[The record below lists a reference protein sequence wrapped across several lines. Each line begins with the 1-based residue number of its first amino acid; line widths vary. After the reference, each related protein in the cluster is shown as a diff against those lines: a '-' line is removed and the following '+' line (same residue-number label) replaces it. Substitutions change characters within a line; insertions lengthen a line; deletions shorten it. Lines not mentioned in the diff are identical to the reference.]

1 MSFSAFSSANLCSSA
16 LKIRIGGED
25 ASHIDFRGQHLDVFQ
40 RDGVSFSDAGAAL
53 LNPLPVGF
61 AGQIGLPERPGPTL
75 PWASGVD
82 RAASLL
88 WIKVNA
94 VAVRVLVERNS
105 TSGRSSIHQTDLAD
119 RLVEEFRDGLDLVF
133 IDPDVSGGTR
143 AAVTAPSA
151 FKRKAISIPRSIL
164 RRVIRQFA
172 FRLAVRNLA
181 HRFCPISKT
190 AAVSSSRSFAVNS
203 FWTAAL

>member
-40 RDGVSFSDAGAAL
+40 RDEVSFSDAGAAL

-94 VAVRVLVERNS
+94 VAVRVLVERYS
-105 TSGRSSIHQTDLAD
+105 TSDWSRIHESNFAD
-119 RLVEEFRDGLDLVF
+119 RLVEKFGDRPNLVL
-133 IDPDVSGGTR
+133 IDPDETR
-143 AAVTAPSA
+143 PPGAAVAALST
-151 FKRKAISIPRSIL
+151 FKRKAVSIPLSIL
-164 RRVIRQFA
+164 GRADLLFIS
-172 FRLAVRNLA
+172 RLVVGFLT

-190 AAVSSSRSFAVNS
+190 AAVSSNRSFAVNS